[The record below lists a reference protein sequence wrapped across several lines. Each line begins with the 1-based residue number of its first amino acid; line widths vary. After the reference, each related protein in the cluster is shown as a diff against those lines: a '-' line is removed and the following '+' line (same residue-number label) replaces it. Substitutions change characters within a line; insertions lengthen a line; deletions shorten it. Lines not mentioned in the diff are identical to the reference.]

1 LLRLCNNSRQAPI
14 QQAQQEAQQEL
25 LLPLLLLPVHR
36 EVTVQVK
43 AVEEMVREMV
53 RDEGVVRDEGKA
65 VAVVAEEQEVAKDGG
80 EASEKT
86 SSGNY

>member
-1 LLRLCNNSRQAPI
+1 LLRLCNNSRQATI

-36 EVTVQVK
+36 EVTVLVK
-43 AVEEMVREMV
+43 AVEEMV
-53 RDEGVVRDEGKA
+53 RDEGVVRDVGKV

-86 SSGNY
+86 SS